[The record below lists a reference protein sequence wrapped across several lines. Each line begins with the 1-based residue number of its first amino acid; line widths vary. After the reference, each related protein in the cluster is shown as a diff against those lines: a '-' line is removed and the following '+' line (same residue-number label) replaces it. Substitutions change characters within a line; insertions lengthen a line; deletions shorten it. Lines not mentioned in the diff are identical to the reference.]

1 MIIHVY
7 FIQGKHGVI
16 RAKPLILVFM
26 HLFDEESKTCLPS
39 APPGKYFKKNKPT
52 MARLEIFKRFRII
65 RIPTGTGHQW
75 SRWSPWTSWN
85 VPCPSDKLCLVPGR
99 ALSCSKQERKWNL
112 AASSGANVDVT
123 MSQQRIYKWHT
134 DGYNISKHRTMWP
147 AFRSNM
153 ENVFHLD
160 PLMMNIE

>member
-1 MIIHVY
+1 MHDSCKAFDPRFHAFVRWRIEDLLAICTSRKVY
-7 FIQGKHGVI
+7 N
-16 RAKPLILVFM
+16 
-26 HLFDEESKTCLPS
+26 
-39 APPGKYFKKNKPT
+39 YFKKTNQQYPT

-123 MSQQRIYKWHT
+123 MSQQRIYKWVCLKI
-134 DGYNISKHRTMWP
+134 GYIPNYS
-147 AFRSNM
+147 
-153 ENVFHLD
+153 HLIGI
-160 PLMMNIE
+160 MIINHWV